1 MAPIAIAMALAQ
13 FAPSL
18 MRFFNVGEKSVQV
31 AESVVNIATQV
42 TGANTGEEALAILE
56 NNADKRYAF
65 RLEVMANDTKLE
77 ELYLEDTKDARKRDS
92 VFTMKG
98 MRNYRADVMFLLAVV
113 VIAWLVW
120 IIWKSPELP
129 EYTKGIFT
137 LVLGRFTGYLDN
149 IYNFEF
155 GTTRGSKNKDDTI
168 NKLSE
173 KE

>member
-18 MRFFNVGEKSVQV
+18 MRFFNVGDKSVQV
-31 AESVVNIATQV
+31 AESVVNIASQV
-42 TGANTGEEALAILE
+42 TGASSGEEALAILE
-56 NNADKRYAF
+56 NNADKRYQF
-65 RLEVMANDTKLE
+65 KIRIMENDTLLE
-77 ELYLEDTKDARKRDS
+77 QMYLDDTKDARKRDS
-92 VFTMKG
+92 NFTLKG
-98 MRNYRADVMFLLAVV
+98 MRNYRADAMFVLAVI